1 MRDVYS
7 AIADPTRREM
17 IHLLSGVEELPLH
30 EITGRFPIGRTAVS
44 KHLKVLKE
52 ADLVSE
58 RKVGRETRFRFNP
71 EPLREI
77 QDWISFYTRFWTV
90 QMDQLRQILED
101 ESDE

>member
-7 AIADPTRREM
+7 AVADPTRREL
-17 IHLLSGVEELPLH
+17 IHLLASVDELPLH
-30 EITGRFPIGRTAVS
+30 EITERFSIGRTAVS

-52 ADLVSE
+52 AELVSE

-77 QDWISFYTRFWTV
+77 QEWVSFYERFWTL
-90 QMDQLRQILED
+90 QIDQLKSLLEED
-101 ESDE
+101 IHE